1 MQDVQAD
8 ESSPVEA
15 IDAQISA
22 IFFPTQ
28 EFKFAKAYW
37 QHSGEGV
44 SSRLA
49 EFCLDRFAR
58 AEAAACGHAHG
69 GECSKQPGSKCGGY
83 HKPQPQTVAP
93 PETAVLDKDNK
104 ESSVFLE
111 ERFGRNLDLGFAKE
125 AKIAL
130 KRRISSK
137 INESGS
143 HPISPEDVYLYP
155 TGMTSIF
162 SAHRAALAAG
172 GNYKSVCYGFPYVD
186 TKNILQKF
194 GPGYYFFGH
203 GDETSFADLKKL
215 LESGEKILALFCE
228 FPSNPLLKSPD
239 LKSLRKLADEYGFF
253 IVVDETI
260 GNFLNI
266 HVLPFADM
274 VASSLTKVFSGDS
287 NVMGGSLV
295 LNPQGN
301 RYRLLKSTL
310 ESQYEDLFWAE
321 DAIYMERNSRDFAER
336 SYKINNTASAIAK
349 MLSKHPL
356 IKDVFY
362 PELNP
367 SRKYFDEFKVSGGG
381 YGGLLSIVFRKPED
395 SHTFYDAV
403 VTAKG
408 PSLGTNFTLTSP
420 YAILAHFGELDWA
433 AQFGVD
439 RDLIRISVGLEEEQ
453 ALLETFQKGLDA
465 CNK

>member
-1 MQDVQAD
+1 M
-8 ESSPVEA
+8 
-15 IDAQISA
+15 
-22 IFFPTQ
+22 
-28 EFKFAKAYW
+28 
-37 QHSGEGV
+37 
-44 SSRLA
+44 A

-58 AEAAACGHAHG
+58 AEAAACGHPH

-83 HKPQPQTVAP
+83 HKPQPQSVAADTV
-93 PETAVLDKDNK
+93 DKDK
-104 ESSVFLE
+104 ESSIFLE
-111 ERFGRNLDLGFAKE
+111 ERFGRNLDLSFAKE

-130 KRRISSK
+130 RRRISSK

-143 HPISPEDVYLYP
+143 GGVSEDDVYLYP
-155 TGMTSIF
+155 SGMASIF
-162 SAHRAALAAG
+162 SAHRAVLEAG

-194 GPGYYFFGH
+194 GPGFYFYGQ
-203 GDETSFADLKKL
+203 GDDSSYAELENL

-239 LKSLRKLADEYGFF
+239 LKSLRKLADKYGFY

-266 HVLPFADM
+266 HVLPCADM

-295 LNPQGN
+295 LNPEGPH
-301 RYRLLKSTL
+301 YASLKKTL
-310 ESQYEDLFWAE
+310 ESQYEDMFWAE

-336 SYKINNTASAIAK
+336 SYKINSTTAAVADMFHSN
-349 MLSKHPL
+349 PL

-362 PELNP
+362 PKLNA
-367 SRKYFDEFKVSGGG
+367 SRKYFDDFKVKGGG
-381 YGGLLSIVFRKPED
+381 YGGLLSIVFKDPKD
-395 SHTFYDAV
+395 SHTFFDAV

-408 PSLGTNFTLTSP
+408 PSLGTNFTLVSP
-420 YAILAHFGELDWA
+420 YAILAHFEELDWA
-433 AQFGVD
+433 AEFGVD
-439 RDLIRISVGLEEEQ
+439 RNLIRISVGLEDEK
-453 ALLETFQKGLDA
+453 ALLETFQQGLDA
-465 CNK
+465 CKK